1 MGLLLRYG
9 KFEGKWVVVSDV
21 QTAPILFVHKRV
33 FHQKEFNKPGKIYKK
48 HVDNSGKIYY
58 GYLVSDMSLPYETV
72 HRGNVISQ
80 LIFIIYLFYNSMMS
94 NGLSAVFHQE

>member
-1 MGLLLRYG
+1 MFRLHPSSLCISGYFIRRNLTNL
-9 KFEGKWVVVSDV
+9 E
-21 QTAPILFVHKRV
+21 
-33 FHQKEFNKPGKIYKK
+33 KIYKK